1 MQWIGCAGNGY
12 AVTGVLAIVEIRV
25 LNARQIPQN
34 NGVYCAIR
42 TELTALVVITATRQK
57 CQGKCRHHNKCN
69 WFLHIIFAI
78 YILSAKVII
87 LFLSRKFEKLFY
99 IKSGQKTCFP
109 VLGLIH
115 DAIKKLFAE
124 CFGSFPHV
132 MKNTRHLF

>member
-1 MQWIGCAGNGY
+1 MKKIEKKKNTKSNETMVKVKKKKKVKKVLKIILNIFLLLLLIGLIGG
-12 AVTGVLAIVEIRV
+12 
-25 LNARQIPQN
+25 
-34 NGVYCAIR
+34 
-42 TELTALVVITATRQK
+42 
-57 CQGKCRHHNKCN
+57 
-69 WFLHIIFAI
+69 IIFAI

-115 DAIKKLFAE
+115 DAITKLFAE